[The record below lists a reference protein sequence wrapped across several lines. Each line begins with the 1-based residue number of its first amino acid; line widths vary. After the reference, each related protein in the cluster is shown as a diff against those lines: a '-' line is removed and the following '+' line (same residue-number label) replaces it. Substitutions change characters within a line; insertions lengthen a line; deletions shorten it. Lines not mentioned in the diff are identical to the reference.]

1 MLEWGWNKEN
11 EFFVRK
17 FFKRLFNRSY
27 MCFINLFI
35 LRYNF
40 YYCELV
46 CYIER
51 IVYFFIYVKVIMV
64 IVVFLKF
71 DVSISSV

>member
-1 MLEWGWNKEN
+1 
-11 EFFVRK
+11 
-17 FFKRLFNRSY
+17 

-40 YYCELV
+40 YYCVCELV

-71 DVSISSV
+71 DVIISSV

>member
-1 MLEWGWNKEN
+1 
-11 EFFVRK
+11 
-17 FFKRLFNRSY
+17 